1 MDFRFW
7 EEQDENRDTPPG
19 RMEIGER
26 FAART
31 EKYKYRVIQIT
42 YKIQETAYIHCIRH
56 YRPKVNFLNNFMCNV
71 NNFFLNL

>member
-42 YKIQETAYIHCIRH
+42 YKIQETAYIHLLDITD
-56 YRPKVNFLNNFMCNV
+56 PKLTF
-71 NNFFLNL
+71 